1 MTTVPPAQETEAG
14 LQARVLA
21 AARAEAEARGWPWLE
36 PVEVTLIRATPG
48 ERHWQV
54 RSNTAARGRS
64 ARLVV
69 AEPDL
74 AVVEAG
80 YLPR

>member
-1 MTTVPPAQETEAG
+1 MPPAEETE

-36 PVEVTLIRATPG
+36 PVEVTLTRAAPG
-48 ERHWQV
+48 ARHWQV
-54 RSNTAARGRS
+54 RTNTAARGRS
-64 ARLVV
+64 ARIVI
-69 AEPDL
+69 AEPDFE
-74 AVVEAG
+74 VVESG